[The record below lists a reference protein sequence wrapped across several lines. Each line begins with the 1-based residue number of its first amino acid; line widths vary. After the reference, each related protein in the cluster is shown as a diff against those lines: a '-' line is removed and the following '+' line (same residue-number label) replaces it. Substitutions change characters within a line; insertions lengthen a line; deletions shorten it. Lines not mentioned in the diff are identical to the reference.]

1 MHSRVAYSPMR
12 PRIVKISVVVY
23 PTVSEII
30 DSAYLCQNCDYIGE
44 IETGSSPS
52 EMKCPACGEKS
63 CVFAIHMNRMERRKW
78 VEIEKSGKFKRD
90 KKLQKS
96 FRHDVVSSSKYSDGT
111 SELDY
116 QAAVEIVDNIYEIG
130 HSVIDEINRM
140 DPDTEFPRYRIN
152 WNRENPNSRRKRLE
166 RSSERKKT
174 HEGTLRGELYEG
186 LFRKAMDSLDKCKR
200 NLESL
205 KNERGNSC
213 TPDGWITLSGGVAV
227 PVEFKTLGKE
237 KMNHGRGIAKHLKQS
252 RKQGD
257 IANDVLKTKYWWSLL
272 IVICPE
278 RRSYAVFLMDE
289 DMDSRIKHLLS

>member
-12 PRIVKISVVVY
+12 PRIVEISVVVH

-30 DSAYLCQNCDYIGE
+30 DSAYLCQNCDYVGE
-44 IETGSSPS
+44 TEAGFSPS
-52 EMKCPACGEKS
+52 EMECPACGEKS
-63 CVFAIHMNRMERRKW
+63 CVFAIHMNRMERHKW
-78 VEIEKSGKFKRD
+78 VEIEKSKKFKRD

-96 FRHDVVSSSKYSDGT
+96 FRHDVVDLSKYSR
-111 SELDY
+111 
-116 QAAVEIVDNIYEIG
+116 AAGENAKHIYKIG

-152 WNRENPNSRRKRLE
+152 WNRENPDSRRKRLE

-205 KNERGNSC
+205 KNERGDSC
-213 TPDGWITLSGGVAV
+213 TPDGWITLSQRFVV

-237 KMNHGRGIAKHLKQS
+237 KMNHGRGIANHLKQS
-252 RKQGD
+252 RKQGN
-257 IANDVLKTKYWWSLL
+257 IANDVLKTKHWWSLL

-278 RRSYAVFLMDE
+278 RRSYAVFLMDH
-289 DMDSRIKHLLS
+289 DMDSRIKHLLN

>member
-1 MHSRVAYSPMR
+1 MR
-12 PRIVKISVVVY
+12 SSIVKIKVALY

-30 DSAYLCQNCDYIGE
+30 NSAYLCQNCDCVGE
-44 IETGSSPS
+44 IESGFSPS
-52 EMKCPACGEKS
+52 EMECQTCGRKS
-63 CVFAIHMNRMERRKW
+63 CVFAIHMNRMKRQEWVKIERT
-78 VEIEKSGKFKRD
+78 GKYKRD

-96 FRHDVVSSSKYSDGT
+96 FLADVLDSRKYSQTDW
-111 SELDY
+111 ED
-116 QAAVEIVDNIYEIG
+116 VEQIYEIG
-130 HSVIDEINRM
+130 DSVIDEINRM

-166 RSSERKKT
+166 RSSDKRKT

-186 LFRKAMDSLDKCKR
+186 LFRKAMDSVDKCER

-205 KNERGNSC
+205 TNERGNSC
-213 TPDGWITLSGGVAV
+213 NPDGWITLSQEIVV
-227 PVEFKTLGKE
+227 PIEFKTLGKG
-237 KMNHGRGIAKHLKQS
+237 KMAHGRGIAKHLKQS

-257 IANDVLKTKYWWSLL
+257 IANDVLKTKHWWSLL

-278 RRSYAVFLMDE
+278 QRSYAVFLMDN